1 MGVWDWGFGIGGSW
15 VRVRVLGGLGVFA
28 PSIVLTNDLV
38 VVFSRS
44 QFALHHSLTFCCC
57 FHSSARQVLFVFGF
71 RDRDRSCVMRPTV
84 NQNTTTMNARLAR
97 VQSHCRTLSHHNK
110 NNCIVSRQCCQ
121 RTGTA
126 NNNNNNTH
134 CHLKRKRSGNVV
146 RQNAARHV
154 AVRAFDGDVSGLEYI
169 YTTKDLVL
177 DLCSPIIAWR
187 VVTLALN
194 QECPAWLNT
203 LSIALVG
210 VCIWAVFGDVNF
222 ADQYLL

>member
-1 MGVWDWGFGIGGSW
+1 
-15 VRVRVLGGLGVFA
+15 L
-28 PSIVLTNDLV
+28 
-38 VVFSRS
+38 
-44 QFALHHSLTFCCC
+44 QALHHSLTFCCC
-57 FHSSARQVLFVFGF
+57 FHSSIKSSALCFIHKVKCSLFLVFD
-71 RDRDRSCVMRPTV
+71 RDRDRPCVMRPTV

-126 NNNNNNTH
+126 NNNNNTH

-194 QECPAWLNT
+194 QECPAWLNA

>member
-1 MGVWDWGFGIGGSW
+1 MGKCSLF
-15 VRVRVLGGLGVFA
+15 LVF
-28 PSIVLTNDLV
+28 D
-38 VVFSRS
+38 
-44 QFALHHSLTFCCC
+44 
-57 FHSSARQVLFVFGF
+57 

-97 VQSHCRTLSHHNK
+97 VQSHCRTLSHH
-110 NNCIVSRQCCQ
+110 
-121 RTGTA
+121 
-126 NNNNNNTH
+126 NNNNTH

-203 LSIALVG
+203 LSIAL
-210 VCIWAVFGDVNF
+210 
-222 ADQYLL
+222 